1 MARNV
6 KGVDAR
12 GEMVN
17 FLVQKIA
24 SDRNPSVTMMKLV
37 EQLLEPDDIPAY
49 VAILWDKVKTERH
62 PSISMIRR
70 LVALTSSCPVVAA
83 FPGRSSVL

>member
-1 MARNV
+1 MASNG
-6 KGVDAR
+6 KSVDVR

-17 FLVQKIA
+17 LLIQRIA
-24 SDRNPSVTMMKLV
+24 SERNPSVTMMKLV
-37 EQLLEPDDIPAY
+37 EHLLAPEDVPAY

-70 LVALTSSCPVVAA
+70 ILVLTS
-83 FPGRSSVL
+83 

>member
-1 MARNV
+1 MASNG
-6 KGVDAR
+6 KSVDVR

-17 FLVQKIA
+17 LLIQRIA
-24 SDRNPSVTMMKLV
+24 SERNPSVTMMKLV
-37 EQLLEPDDIPAY
+37 EQLLAPEDVPAY

-70 LVALTSSCPVVAA
+70 ILVLSS
-83 FPGRSSVL
+83 